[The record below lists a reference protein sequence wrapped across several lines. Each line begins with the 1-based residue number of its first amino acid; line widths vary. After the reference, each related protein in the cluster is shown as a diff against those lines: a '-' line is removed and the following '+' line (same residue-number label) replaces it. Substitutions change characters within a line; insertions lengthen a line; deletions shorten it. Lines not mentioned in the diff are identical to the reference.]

1 MGIFKKKG
9 VMKKD
14 AEGGTFMQKGFTLVE
29 LLVVIAIIGI
39 LATLVLLQLG
49 SARARARD
57 TQRITVLSQ
66 VQSALETYA
75 EENNGKYPSGPNTLD
90 SYLEPYL
97 RGTNPM
103 GPLGVRASEWG
114 YAIDDANNVYHL
126 WVELEL
132 KATALGNDADFDSS
146 GFAGDQKN
154 LTAATQE
161 ACINTNRTDS
171 ECMYDLANE

>member
-1 MGIFKKKG
+1 MGIFKRK
-9 VMKKD
+9 
-14 AEGGTFMQKGFTLVE
+14 EQGFTLVE

-49 SARARARD
+49 TARARARD
-57 TQRITVLSQ
+57 TQRITTLSQ

-75 EENNGKYPSGPNTLD
+75 EENNGKYPSGPGTLD

-103 GPLGVRASEWG
+103 SPLGLRASEWG
-114 YAIDDANNVYHL
+114 YAIDDPNNVYHL

-132 KATALGNDADFDSS
+132 KAAALGNDADFNSS
-146 GFAGDQKN
+146 GFAGDQKDVSG
-154 LTAATQE
+154 ASSEVCA
-161 ACINTNRTDS
+161 NTNRSDS
-171 ECMYDLANE
+171 ECVYDLANE